1 MSQATTQILL
11 PRTSYTGVSTITG
24 TPVPAASYY
33 LSSQNLQT
41 LTWNLVLFLGIIKVQ
56 ATLVDAPTEDDWFTV
71 YTIDSATIPVALTQ
85 VSYYN
90 IQGNFV
96 WMRAKIEQ
104 FVAGDILNVK
114 VSY

>member
-11 PRTSYTGVSTITG
+11 PRTSYTGANSVIG

-41 LTWNLVLFLGIIKVQ
+41 LTWNLVLFLGIINVQ
-56 ATLVDAPTEDDWFTV
+56 ATLVDSPTEDDWFTV
-71 YTIDSATIPVALTQ
+71 YSIDSVTIPVALTQ

-96 WMRAKIEQ
+96 WMRAKIEN
-104 FVAGDILNVK
+104 FTAGDILNVK